1 MKKKLSIRE
10 TVVVA
15 STLFGMFFGAG
26 NLIFPVHLG
35 QLAGSQVWPA
45 TLGFIVTA
53 VGIPI
58 LGVAALGITHSDDML
73 ALSGKVSRWYAYA
86 LTCALYLT
94 IGYLKWND
102 PSYKGKF
109 YIAPLILMP
118 LRMVRKTLRE
128 GIFITKSDEVV
139 SSLLSSC
146 ITNVFRLFCVL

>member
-10 TVVVA
+10 TIVVA

-35 QLAGSQVWPA
+35 QMAGSQVWGA

-58 LGVAALGITHSDDML
+58 LGVAALGITRSDDML
-73 ALSGKVSRWYAYA
+73 TLSSKVSRGYGYA

-94 IGYLKWND
+94 IG
-102 PSYKGKF
+102 PAF
-109 YIAPLILMP
+109 AIPR
-118 LRMVRKTLRE
+118 LRGGRVPAAGQRLRRP
-128 GIFITKSDEVV
+128 GPAD
-139 SSLLSSC
+139 LHGC
-146 ITNVFRLFCVL
+146 VFRGSAVFLPAAQ